1 MLNDLPLYVDKTKID
16 MYAGDVT
23 FHTTGTDPKDS
34 ENHNQTD
41 PAIILP
47 FELIS
52 PTGCTWF

>member
-1 MLNDLPLYVDKTKID
+1 

-23 FHTTGTDPKDS
+23 FHTTSTGPKDT

-52 PTGCTWF
+52 PTGCT